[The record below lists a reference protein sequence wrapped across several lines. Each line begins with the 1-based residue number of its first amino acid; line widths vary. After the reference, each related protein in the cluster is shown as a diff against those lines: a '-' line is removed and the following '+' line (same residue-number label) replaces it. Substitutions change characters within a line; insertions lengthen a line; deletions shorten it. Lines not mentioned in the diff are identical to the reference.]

1 MAAFLGVETSAQT
14 APAQND
20 SIAVALKLKGLQN
33 RKGQLQKEI
42 KAQDAKRNRQIAGV
56 SPETLEEMNIR
67 QDSIC
72 LVLRSELTDV
82 MLEMREVAP
91 DTLSPAII
99 QNYNNLINKPSAANA
114 NANSN
119 RKPVQ
124 APAKQ
129 PARKPKK

>member
-1 MAAFLGVETSAQT
+1 MAAFLGVEASAQT

-20 SIAVALKLKGLQN
+20 SIAFALKLKGLQN

-42 KAQDAKRNRQIAGV
+42 KVQDAKRNRQIAGV

-72 LVLRSELTDV
+72 LALRSELTDV

-99 QNYNNLINKPSAANA
+99 QNYNNLINKPSAANT
-114 NANSN
+114 NSIQT
-119 RKPVQ
+119 PVQ